1 MLRYPDLQLLLEEMM
16 RTMQI
21 GLINSRS
28 LAVILVILV
37 LAGCGKAPEPELAP
51 PARPVKMMTIGAQDD
66 KITWEFPG
74 KVTAVRDVELAFEV
88 QGKIIELPIE
98 DGLKA
103 SKGDLL
109 ARLDPRDYEAARD
122 AAEAHRRAMRSAY
135 VRAKNIFKEGA
146 GSQAEV
152 DKTERDILVAEQ
164 DLVKAQK
171 ALDDTVLRAPYSGV
185 VASKIAED
193 FQNVR
198 AKEPILIFQDT
209 STLEI
214 DVNVPE
220 RDFIHMKPGMTLQQ
234 RTELIKPE
242 IAVSSIPGKLFSAT
256 LKSFTTT
263 ADPVTRTYKATFTF
277 ENPPTLNI
285 LPGMTARV
293 VLYPPAEV
301 LSGMQRTAGILVPA
315 VATAADEHGNAYVWR
330 VDADTMEVSRTP
342 VTLGKMTGSDIRITA
357 GLDDGDRIAIS
368 GAAHLQEGMKV
379 RPLAN

>member
-1 MLRYPDLQLLLEEMM
+1 MQYSLIKCLPVLLAILLQ
-16 RTMQI
+16 
-21 GLINSRS
+21 S
-28 LAVILVILV
+28 A
-37 LAGCGKAPEPELAP
+37 CGKAPEPEEAP
-51 PARPVKMMTIGAQDD
+51 PVRPVKIMTVGSQGERVS
-66 KITWEFPG
+66 WEFPG

-88 QGKIIELPIE
+88 QGRIIELPIE

-103 SKGDLL
+103 SEGDLL

-122 AAEAHRRAMRSAY
+122 AAVAHRRAMRSAY

-171 ALDDTVLRAPYSGV
+171 ALDDTILKAPYSGV

-220 RDFIHMKPGMTLQQ
+220 RDFIHMTPGISLQE
-234 RTELIKPE
+234 RNEMIKPE

-277 ENPPTLNI
+277 DNPAAFNI

-293 VLYPPAEV
+293 VLYPSAEV
-301 LSGMQRTAGILVPA
+301 LEGMQRTSGILVPT
-315 VATAADEHGNAYVWR
+315 VATAADENGNAYVWR
-330 VDADTMEVSRTP
+330 VDADTMKVSRAQ
-342 VTLGKMTGSDIRITA
+342 VTLGEMSGSDVRITS
-357 GLDDGDRIAIS
+357 GLEDGEQIAIS
-368 GAAHLQEGMKV
+368 GAAHLQNGMTV
-379 RPLAN
+379 RPLDK

>member
-1 MLRYPDLQLLLEEMM
+1 MKKSPS
-16 RTMQI
+16 
-21 GLINSRS
+21 GLPNSRF
-28 LAVILVILV
+28 LPVILSIL
-37 LAGCGKAPEPELAP
+37 LMAACGKAPEPEPEPL
-51 PARPVKMMTIGAQDD
+51 ARPVKIMTIGAPDE
-66 KITWEFPG
+66 TLNWEFPG
-74 KVTAVRDVELAFEV
+74 KVTAIRDVELAFEV

-103 SKGDLL
+103 SEGDLL

-122 AAEAHRRAMRSAY
+122 AAEAHRKAMRSAY
-135 VRAKNIFKEGA
+135 VRAKNIFKQGA

-152 DKTERDILVAEQ
+152 DKTERDITVAEQ

-171 ALDDTVLRAPYSGV
+171 ALDDTVLIAPYSGV

-209 STLEI
+209 TTLEI

-220 RDFIHMKPGMTLQQ
+220 RDFVHMKPGLTLEQ
-234 RTELIKPE
+234 RTEHIKPR
-242 IAVSSIPGKLFSAT
+242 IAVSSIPGELFPAL

-277 ENPPTLNI
+277 ENPATLNI

-293 VLYPPAEV
+293 ILSPPVEA
-301 LSGMQRTAGILVPA
+301 LNGMQGKVGMLVPA
-315 VATAADEHGNAYVWR
+315 VATAADADGSAYVWR
-330 VDADTMEVSRTP
+330 VDADTMKVSRIP
-342 VTLGKMTGSDIRITA
+342 VTLGEMSGADIRITG
-357 GLDDGDRIAIS
+357 GLDVGDRIAIS

-379 RPLAN
+379 RPLAK